1 MTADLPDPARHCLD
15 TVRAQDHDRWLTL
28 QFAAADDRPALAA
41 LYAFN
46 HEVAKTRET
55 VSEPM
60 LGQIRLEWWRESLD
74 GIANGQPRKH
84 PVVEAL
90 DSVHRDDARTLPLDD
105 MRALVDAREQ
115 DLLDQAP
122 ADFDALITYAD
133 ATGGRVGTLAVSL
146 CGAEDSLALAA
157 ASNVGRAWAL
167 TGLLRA
173 LAFQAA
179 MQRSP
184 LPDAELQQLG
194 IARETLFRGEFSPD
208 LKPLIRR
215 MARAAADAIATA
227 RSRRCDIPPR
237 ARNPLLLA
245 PLAAGYLKALA
256 RADWDPFSAQFDR
269 GAAGRHMRLLWAG
282 ARGRF

>member
-1 MTADLPDPARHCLD
+1 MTADISDPARHCLD
-15 TVRAQDHDRWLTL
+15 TVRTQDHDRWLTL

-74 GIANGQPRKH
+74 GIAAGQPRKH

-90 DSVHRDDARTLPLDD
+90 GAVHRDNMHALPLDG
-105 MRALVDAREQ
+105 MRALIDAREQ
-115 DLLDQAP
+115 DLLDRGP
-122 ADFDALITYAD
+122 ADFDALIAYAD
-133 ATGGRVGTLAVSL
+133 ATGGRLGTLAVTL
-146 CGAEDSLALAA
+146 CGAEDSAALEA

-179 MQRSP
+179 MQRTP

-194 IARETLFRGEFSPD
+194 IARETLFRGAFSPE
-208 LKPLIRR
+208 LTPLIQR
-215 MARAAADAIATA
+215 MAEAATDAIAAA
-227 RSRRCDIPPR
+227 RSHRHDIPPR

-245 PLAAGYLKALA
+245 PLAAGYLKTLA
-256 RADWDPFSAQFDR
+256 RADWDPFSARFER
-269 GAAGRHMRLLWAG
+269 GAAGRHLRLLWAG